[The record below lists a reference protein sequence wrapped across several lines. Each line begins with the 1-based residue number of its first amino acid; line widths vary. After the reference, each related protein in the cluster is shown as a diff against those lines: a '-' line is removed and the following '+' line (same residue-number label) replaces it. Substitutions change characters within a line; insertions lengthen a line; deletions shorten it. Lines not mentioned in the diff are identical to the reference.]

1 MSDEEEDE
9 FIKVLISHCYETG
22 LYDLK
27 KRLDCLLD
35 D

>member
-9 FIKVLISHCYETG
+9 FIKILISYCYETG

-27 KRLDCLLD
+27 KRLVYLLYD
-35 D
+35 